1 MSILNNATCEKIKKA
16 ASLYAA
22 EIKEINHYLVQEQD
36 TNKREKLLLLRTIA
50 TIEHGNAIGL
60 YNDQMDDD
68 YMDELTVKNMA
79 YCAELDTSELFGDI
93 MILTED
99 TKEKLFA
106 NPTGERE
113 RLIRELKI

>member
-1 MSILNNATCEKIKKA
+1 MSTLNNATCEKIKKA
-16 ASLYAA
+16 ASLYVTK
-22 EIKEINHYLVQEQD
+22 IKEINHYLVQEQD

-60 YNDQMDDD
+60 YNGQMNDD
-68 YMDELTVKNMA
+68 YLEALTAKNMA
-79 YCAELDTSELFGDI
+79 YCAELGNSELFGDI

-106 NPTGERE
+106 DPAGERE
-113 RLIRELKI
+113 RLTKELGL

>member
-1 MSILNNATCEKIKKA
+1 MSTLNNATCEKIKKA
-16 ASLYAA
+16 ASLYVTK
-22 EIKEINHYLVQEQD
+22 IKEINHYLVQEQD

-60 YNDQMDDD
+60 YDD
-68 YMDELTVKNMA
+68 YLDELTVKNMA
-79 YCAELDTSELFGDI
+79 YCAELDNSELLNDI

-106 NPTGERE
+106 DPAGERE
-113 RLIRELKI
+113 RLTKELGL